1 MASGKALF
9 PGSTVFQ
16 ELALIFRTLGF
27 PNEQSEYYDNTL
39 LSTLNR
45 TLKLTLKNLKLRLP
59 CK

>member
-27 PNEQSEYYDNTL
+27 PNEQSECGYLLLDYSSDYDH
-39 LSTLNR
+39 LSDYSV
-45 TLKLTLKNLKLRLP
+45 LTE
-59 CK
+59 